1 MKNSIK
7 WFLKILGRLLYQILE
22 LPILILISD
31 VYLFSKMNKVKT
43 LKTNGLTLKFSTP
56 NFLTRY
62 RANTFFTKE
71 PDTLEWIESFD
82 KKSVFYDI
90 GANVGLYSIYA
101 GLIKKS
107 RVFCFEPSVFNLE
120 ILAKNIYLN
129 NLVDNLT
136 IIPIALN
143 DKIKVSNLK
152 LSNTEVGGAHSTF
165 DKDFDGDGKKMSI
178 KFEYNTIGFDLNSFV
193 DKSKLPLPD
202 HIKIDVDGL
211 EHFILKGGN
220 EVIKNAKSI
229 LVEINDDFES
239 QKKVSEN
246 ILRNCGFELS
256 KKNYA
261 DTDNKPIFNQ
271 IWKKIN

>member
-1 MKNSIK
+1 M
-7 WFLKILGRLLYQILE
+7 ILGRLLYQILE
-22 LPILILISD
+22 LPIVILISD
-31 VYLFSKMNKVKT
+31 AYLFSKMNKVSTVK
-43 LKTNGLTLKFSTP
+43 LNGFIIKFSTP

-62 RANTFFTKE
+62 RANTFLTKE
-71 PDTLEWIESFD
+71 PYTLEWIESFD
-82 KKSVFYDI
+82 ENSVFYDI
-90 GANVGLYSIYA
+90 GANVGLYSLYA

-120 ILAKNIYLN
+120 ILSKNIYIN
-129 NLVDNLT
+129 NLVENLT
-136 IIPIALN
+136 IVPIALN
-143 DKIKVSNLK
+143 DKTKISNLK
-152 LSNTEVGGAHSTF
+152 LSNTEIGGAHSTF
-165 DKDFDGDGKKMSI
+165 DKDFDGEGKKMKI

-193 DKSKLPLPD
+193 EKSKIPLPD
-202 HIKIDVDGL
+202 YIKIDVDGL

-246 ILRNCGFELS
+246 ILMNSGFELS

-261 DTDNKPIFNQ
+261 DTDKKPIFNQ
-271 IWKKIN
+271 IWIKNP